1 MENERQGIPDLKA
14 AVFGNV
20 TLDVL
25 CYPVDDVPRDH
36 SISFERSAVSPG
48 GCGSNVAIGLR
59 ALDVS
64 TLLIARMGDDLAGEI
79 DLRIWRDWG
88 IDCRFVKKERQLT
101 TGISIGLVD
110 RTFQPRFIHTSG
122 ANAILSAEDLDVHSL
137 VANEVGWLHIA
148 GFFVLPGLLDGRLG
162 PTLKSAAELGLKISL
177 DVVESPQLRDASQL
191 WPCLPYLDIFL
202 CNQQEAQILTGEAEP
217 YQAATFMHSLGA
229 ETVVIKG
236 GDQGCWLSSRSDP
249 AGAIA
254 QTHVPAINVPVV
266 DTTGAGDAF
275 AAGLVAAILKG
286 KHLPEACLAA
296 NRAGAQAVTALGAVS
311 GWSK

>member
-1 MENERQGIPDLKA
+1 LKA

-25 CYPVDDVPRDH
+25 CYPVEDVPRNR

-59 ALDVS
+59 ALGIS

-79 DLRIWRDWG
+79 DARIWGDWG
-88 IDCRFVKKERQLT
+88 IDCRFVKKEAQAT
-101 TGISIGLVD
+101 TGISIGLID
-110 RTFQPRFIHTSG
+110 RAFQPRFVHTSG
-122 ANAILSAEDLDVHSL
+122 ANAKLSAEDLNLHDL

-162 PTLKSAAELGLKISL
+162 PALKSAAELGLRISL
-177 DVVESPQLRDASQL
+177 DVVESPRMRDASQL

-217 YQAATFMHSLGA
+217 YPAASFLHSHGVG
-229 ETVVIKG
+229 TVVIKG
-236 GDQGCWLSSRSDP
+236 GDQGCWLSSRADS
-249 AGAIA
+249 AGAIV
-254 QTHVPAINVPVV
+254 QIHIPAFDVPVV

-275 AAGLVAAILKG
+275 DAGLIAAILKG
-286 KHLPEACLAA
+286 KNLPDACLAA
-296 NRAGAQAVTALGAVS
+296 NQAGAQVVTALGAIS